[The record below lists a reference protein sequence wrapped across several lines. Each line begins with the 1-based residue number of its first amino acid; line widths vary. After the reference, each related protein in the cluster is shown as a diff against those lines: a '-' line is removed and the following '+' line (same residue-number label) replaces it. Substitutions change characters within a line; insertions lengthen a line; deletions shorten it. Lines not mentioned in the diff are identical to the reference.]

1 MVPGLLGGWIWYKS
15 TNESWSKNPP
25 IKAHQKTTYQTAL
38 AVHWHEI
45 QLQSE
50 HILGQRKEEWQPQGS
65 KMNHDSAW
73 VEWSRKHE
81 RCQTS
86 VQVTANLGKEQY
98 ENHATFNRG
107 RPDKLTKTESE
118 TQGTEATGKGIHYSL
133 HWITHNCQ
141 LQRNCFLCSYNL
153 TNPIA
158 IHTIAIQSQHTLCRR
173 L

>member
-1 MVPGLLGGWIWYKS
+1 M
-15 TNESWSKNPP
+15 NP
-25 IKAHQKTTYQTAL
+25 
-38 AVHWHEI
+38 
-45 QLQSE
+45 
-50 HILGQRKEEWQPQGS
+50 
-65 KMNHDSAW
+65 DSAW

-98 ENHATFNRG
+98 ENHATFKCSLCNCKDLRARQKGWSEPPLTNRG
-107 RPDKLTKTESE
+107 RPNKLTKTESE
-118 TQGTEATGKGIHYSL
+118 TQGTEARGKGIHYSL

-158 IHTIAIQSQHTLCRR
+158 IHTIAIQSQHTLCQR

>member
-1 MVPGLLGGWIWYKS
+1 MWRASCLHDSNSQTIYRFERKKRNPTIHTQSTHHPWNPSAIGAHFVPENI
-15 TNESWSKNPP
+15 E
-25 IKAHQKTTYQTAL
+25 Q
-38 AVHWHEI
+38 
-45 QLQSE
+45 
-50 HILGQRKEEWQPQGS
+50 EEWQLRGS
-65 KMNHDSAW
+65 RMNPDSAW

-118 TQGTEATGKGIHYSL
+118 TQGTEARGKGIHYSL

-141 LQRNCFLCSYNL
+141 LQGNCFLCSYNL

-158 IHTIAIQSQHTLCRR
+158 IHTIAIQSQHTLCQR

>member
-1 MVPGLLGGWIWYKS
+1 MPVTIRWIAPQS
-15 TNESWSKNPP
+15 PNP
-25 IKAHQKTTYQTAL
+25 ISIGAQ
-38 AVHWHEI
+38 
-45 QLQSE
+45 
-50 HILGQRKEEWQPQGS
+50 LGQNKKSDSRREVRWTLIQRGSNGRGNTKDVKQAFKWQPT
-65 KMNHDSAW
+65 SARKSNAIK
-73 VEWSRKHE
+73 VE
-81 RCQTS
+81 
-86 VQVTANLGKEQY
+86 EQY

-118 TQGTEATGKGIHYSL
+118 TQGTEARGKGIHYSL

-158 IHTIAIQSQHTLCRR
+158 IHTIAIQSQHTTGQR